1 MMLIF
6 LTGFATVV
14 TLVTCDVLRIRR
26 PDTPLPK
33 AAIYTAAALLSLI
46 CVSLVARLIQLI

>member
-14 TLVTCDVLRIRR
+14 TLVTCDVFRIMR

-46 CVSLVARLIQLI
+46 CVSLVARLIQLF

>member
-46 CVSLVARLIQLI
+46 CVSLVARLIQLL